1 MNSNQSNNTT
11 FPSSSSFTE
20 TGVSSSLFE
29 TPSYDYSVPFFQSG
43 GCFHT
48 QFFSYI
54 DTFFSDFL
62 LASSSPSIN
71 TSSATVST
79 ETVSTDNPTGV
90 PGIPTGISDIP
101 ICMLGAPGI
110 SHELKETNLLN
121 EAMNSSTWST
131 APEDLTLLSL
141 NVNDCQQSRKRVMDD
156 TVSLSQ
162 RLEKRQ
168 RRLSSLQEE
177 TVCLMKNGRILG
189 EIKPDQSIE
198 SSWKEEEENGVLLF
212 KGGQC
217 EWKDLSGLIT
227 VKRIHSR
234 SSSHPSH
241 LPYSLKQEDLKRL
254 CSRYCSIPPSSSS
267 LQYLSTLSFPASSTI
282 ENDPVLK
289 TTPQSIE
296 SGKLNMREVMI
307 YRIND

>member
-1 MNSNQSNNTT
+1 M
-11 FPSSSSFTE
+11 F
-20 TGVSSSLFE
+20 
-29 TPSYDYSVPFFQSG
+29 SYSI
-43 GCFHT
+43 
-48 QFFSYI
+48 FSYI

-79 ETVSTDNPTGV
+79 ETVYSDNHTGV

-101 ICMLGAPGI
+101 TCMLGAPGI
-110 SHELKETNLLN
+110 SNTLKETDVLN
-121 EAMNSSTWST
+121 EAMNDSTWST

-156 TVSLSQ
+156 TVSISQ

-198 SSWKEEEENGVLLF
+198 SSWKEEENGVILF

-217 EWKDLSGLIT
+217 EWKELSGLIA
-227 VKRIHSR
+227 VKRIHER

-254 CSRYCSIPPSSSS
+254 CSRYCSIPSSSSS

-289 TTPQSIE
+289 TTPQSNE

-307 YRIND
+307 YRVND